1 MCVAGLLCVAVM
13 RGVMCIAGL
22 LQVGDIIKEING
34 HEVHDPDQL
43 QDIMKRCS
51 GSVTLKVLPSF
62 YDPSAFSQV
71 TFLVLAPVV

>member
-1 MCVAGLLCVAVM
+1 ML
-13 RGVMCIAGL
+13 AGL

-71 TFLVLAPVV
+71 TFLVLGFAV